1 MGVTVCLSV
10 CHSVYFRKA
19 YRIQTFSSHL
29 ELDRGPGARA
39 RACREGEGGVSMAL
53 LKQLGL
59 PSPGALRFPRLGR
72 GAPQWPGPPHEAL
85 LNSAMNKSGRGE
97 RDEERKEEE
106 EEEEGERA
114 TGVER

>member
-1 MGVTVCLSV
+1 MGVTVCLSF

-19 YRIQTFSSHL
+19 YRIQTYSSHL
-29 ELDRGPGARA
+29 ELNRGPGA

-59 PSPGALRFPRLGR
+59 LSPGASRFPRLGR

-106 EEEEGERA
+106 EEGERA